1 MDVKIKIGLRIKALR
16 AKKNL
21 SQNDLAFY
29 IGMDRSYLA
38 SVESGKRN
46 VSIVNIEKIATAL
59 EVSVKEF
66 FEDIHFEEIKE
77 LK

>member
-1 MDVKIKIGLRIKALR
+1 MKIGMRIKSLR
-16 AKKNL
+16 AKKAL

-29 IGMDRSYLA
+29 VGMDRSYLA

-46 VSIVNIEKIATAL
+46 VSIVNIERIATAL
-59 EVSVKEF
+59 EMTVKEF
-66 FEDIHFEEIKE
+66 FEDKSFEEIKE